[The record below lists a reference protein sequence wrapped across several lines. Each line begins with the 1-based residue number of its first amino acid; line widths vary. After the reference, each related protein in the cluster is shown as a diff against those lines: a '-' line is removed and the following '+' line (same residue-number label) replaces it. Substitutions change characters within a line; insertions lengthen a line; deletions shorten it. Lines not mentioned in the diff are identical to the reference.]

1 VRGEGADVGDGAEVE
16 RVEGGVFFWSRKL
29 LMVVAEPLSV
39 REAIVIWQEGCFRAM
54 ARAH

>member
-1 VRGEGADVGDGAEVE
+1 MRGEGADVEDGAEVE

-39 REAIVIWQEGCFRAM
+39 REAIVVW
-54 ARAH
+54 